1 MEKLI
6 YTLWKS
12 DAQSPEAFKADL
24 LGEVSRDL
32 LQRGARKLRVSV
44 VDDAVAPAAALRQI
58 NSIPAVDAVVS
69 LWVDTALYR
78 RPYEEVLQSASARVA
93 GYLVT
98 ESEAIVNTTHPARD
112 GERVTGMM
120 QIVFLTRPPRLSYA
134 HWRDLWVDDHTPVGV
149 ETQANFGYRQNIVVR
164 RLTYGAPACDGIVE
178 ENFPAAAMT
187 SPHAFYD
194 AAGDEAKYR
203 ARLQRMMESC
213 HRFIDFD
220 KIDVI
225 IASEYVIKG

>member
-6 YTLWKS
+6 YTLWKADVQTAES
-12 DAQSPEAFKADL
+12 FSTDL
-24 LGEVSRDL
+24 LGTVSREL
-32 LQRGARKLRVSV
+32 LKRGARKLRVSM
-44 VDDAVAPAAALRQI
+44 VDDAVAPASALRQI

-69 LWVDTALYR
+69 LWVDSALYR
-78 RPYEEVLQSASARVA
+78 QPYEEVLRSASARSA

-98 ESEAIVNTTHPARD
+98 ESEAIVNTKHPARD
-112 GERVTGMM
+112 GERVMGMM
-120 QIVFLTRPPRLSYA
+120 QIVFLTQPPRLRYE
-134 HWRDLWVDDHTPVGV
+134 HWRDLWLDGHTPIGI
-149 ETQANFGYRQNIVVR
+149 ETQSNFGYRQNIVVR
-164 RLTYGAPACDGIVE
+164 RLTYGAPPCDGIVE

-194 AAGDEAKYR
+194 AVGDEARYQ

>member
-1 MEKLI
+1 MEKLM

-12 DAQSPEAFKADL
+12 DAQSAEAFKADL
-24 LGEVSRDL
+24 LGAVSRDL

-44 VDDAVAPAAALRQI
+44 EDDAVAPAAALRQI
-58 NSIPAVDAVVS
+58 NSIPPVNAVVS
-69 LWVDTALYR
+69 LWVDSAQYR
-78 RPYEEVLQSASARVA
+78 GPCEEVLRSSSARLA

-98 ESEAIVNTTHPARD
+98 ESEAIVNTKHPVRD

-120 QIVFLTRPPRLSYA
+120 QIVFLTRPPRLRYE
-134 HWRDLWVDDHTPVGV
+134 HWLDLWLDGHTPVGV
-149 ETQANFGYRQNIVVR
+149 ETQSNFGYRQNVVVR
-164 RLTYGAPACDGIVE
+164 RLTYGAPPCDGFVE

-194 AAGDEAKYR
+194 AAGDEATYQ
-203 ARLQRMMESC
+203 ARLQRMMDSC

-225 IASEYVIKG
+225 IASEYVMKA